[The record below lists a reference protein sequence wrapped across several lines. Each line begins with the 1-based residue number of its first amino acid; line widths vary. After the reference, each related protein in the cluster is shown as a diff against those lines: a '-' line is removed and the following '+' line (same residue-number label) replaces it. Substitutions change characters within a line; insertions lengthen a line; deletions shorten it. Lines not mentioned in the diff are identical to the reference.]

1 MISLTILEGTFT
13 IHKLAADVPLPSQLD
28 VTTFTWIART
38 DEELSIVC
46 SSDIEISAAESNP
59 DWACFKVLGPLDFSL
74 TGILA
79 GITDALAAAEISI
92 FALSTFDTD
101 YILVKSSRKR
111 DAEKALLASGYHIA

>member
-1 MISLTILEGTFT
+1 MISLAILDETFT
-13 IHKLAADVPLPSQLD
+13 IHKLPPDAPLPPQLEA
-28 VTTFTWIART
+28 TPLTWIART

-46 SSDIEISAAESNP
+46 SAKIEISGAESNP
-59 DWACFKVLGPLDFSL
+59 AWTCFKVLGPLDFAL

-79 GITDALAAAEISI
+79 GIAKALAAAEISI

-101 YILVKSSRKR
+101 YILVKSAKKK